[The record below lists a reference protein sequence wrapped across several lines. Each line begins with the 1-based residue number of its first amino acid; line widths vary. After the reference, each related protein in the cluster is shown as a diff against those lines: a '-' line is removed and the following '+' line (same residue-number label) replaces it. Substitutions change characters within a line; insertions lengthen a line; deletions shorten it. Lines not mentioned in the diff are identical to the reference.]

1 MEKDLENLV
10 DQVDETFIVQ
20 EKKSM
25 TQLRHEAEQYKREI
39 DVENQKFFNLQNAE
53 DIIELVRQNYG
64 GKRND
69 R

>member
-1 MEKDLENLV
+1 
-10 DQVDETFIVQ
+10 
-20 EKKSM
+20 M

>member
-1 MEKDLENLV
+1 MEKDLDNLV

-25 TQLRHEAEQYKREI
+25 IQLRHEAEQYKREI

-64 GKRND
+64 GKRK
-69 R
+69 